1 LLEGGVVNL
10 RPRASLIDVITGRA
24 PLVGSRLDSS
34 RPAAM
39 FSPIEARVHLG
50 LAYGDLL
57 HEERDALE
65 TKGKLSLAFSVL
77 RSIAT
82 MALDAGSANAQEGS
96 RRCWVVSA
104 EVDNVS
110 IPQAIEMISIAPSDS
125 AERARVVHFVHP
137 HALNL
142 AVGDATLAA
151 NLRAADAVLP
161 DGSGIRLA
169 GRLLGTPLK
178 HNVNGTDLI
187 GPLCERL
194 VRERTPLVLVGAA
207 PGVAAA
213 CASFLIEKHPDLDI
227 PIVSHGFLDEEATER
242 LLARIAAVGRCVVL
256 VGMGSPIQE
265 RWCWRH
271 ADAIRSATLVTV
283 GGLFDFYSGR
293 IPRASWAWRELG
305 LEWVFRLIQEPR
317 RLAKRYLVGNPLF
330 VLRTLQQRVL
340 SKRQFVASAS

>member
-1 LLEGGVVNL
+1 MNL
-10 RPRASLIDVITGRA
+10 RPRASLLDVLTGRA

-57 HEERDALE
+57 HEERVALD
-65 TKGKLSLAFSVL
+65 TKGKVSLAFSVA

-82 MALDAGSANAQEGS
+82 MAFDAGAEGDQRTS

-110 IPQAIEMISIAPSDS
+110 IPQAIDMIATAPRHD

-142 AVGDATLAA
+142 AVRDVTLAA

-169 GRLLGTPLK
+169 GRILGTPLT
-178 HNVNGTDLI
+178 HNVNGTDLL

-194 VRERTPLVLVGAA
+194 VREQTPLVLVGAA

-213 CASFLIEKHPDLDI
+213 CASYLIEKFPDLDI
-227 PIVSHGFLDEEATER
+227 PIVSHGFLDDEATDR
-242 LLARIAAVGRCVVL
+242 LLSRIAARGRCVVL

-265 RWCWRH
+265 RWCWQH
-271 ADAIRSATLVTV
+271 ADVIPSATLVTV

-330 VLRTLQQRVL
+330 VLRTLQQRVT
-340 SKRQFVASAS
+340 SKRQLEASAS